1 MAERIIRPVNKEG
14 RVTIPK
20 ELRAKFK
27 INDYVEFEE
36 TEDGLLIKPLFK
48 A

>member
-1 MAERIIRPVNKEG
+1 MAERIIRLVNKEG

-20 ELRAKFK
+20 ELRAKYK

-36 TEDGLLIKPLFK
+36 TEEGLLIKPLLNT
-48 A
+48 

>member
-20 ELRAKFK
+20 ELRAKYK

-36 TEDGLLIKPLFK
+36 TKEGLLIRPLLK
-48 A
+48 T